1 MERGEFPV
9 MSWTDCVLATSCIA
23 HIGWK
28 HIHYEFSHNTFL
40 KSPFKSNPPKA
51 YECKMKDYQCCSHH
65 YCVYSL
71 SKIARASWRVRQSS
85 SSGQR
90 VPRLWWRF
98 QVPLSD
104 GQVWRESGSFWR
116 TSTSSGISIT
126 NDIIMRWLSGLTKTL
141 IWPELKKRWF
151 KSVPKIFE
159 RCGEKSSGNCN
170 TSVPQWKARCKR
182 ELQKLGALVSRHRQ
196 ISQGDPR
203 QLKIFDVK
211 ALEFF

>member
-1 MERGEFPV
+1 MRIGQVQMERGEFPV

-40 KSPFKSNPPKA
+40 KSPFKSNPSKA

-90 VPRLWWRF
+90 VPCLWWRF

-104 GQVWRESGSFWR
+104 GQVWRESDSFWQK
-116 TSTSSGISIT
+116 SISSGISIT
-126 NDIIMRWLSGLTKTL
+126 NGIIMRWHSGLTKTL
-141 IWPELKKRWF
+141 IWPELKKR
-151 KSVPKIFE
+151 
-159 RCGEKSSGNCN
+159 
-170 TSVPQWKARCKR
+170 
-182 ELQKLGALVSRHRQ
+182 
-196 ISQGDPR
+196 
-203 QLKIFDVK
+203 
-211 ALEFF
+211 